1 MDVKVVFLADVPG
14 HGRKGEV
21 KDVSDGFARNFLF
34 PRKLAEP
41 ATEGVLRHL
50 AHEKEKHAQGE
61 ARKRKTALERKKAL
75 ESLTLRIPVRLGES
89 GRLHGAV
96 TSQMIAEFL
105 RERGIDVEKRQILL
119 ENPIRHPGAYVVP
132 VKLYAEITAE
142 LRIEVVPEGEGR

>member
-1 MDVKVVFLADVPG
+1 VKVVFLADVPG

-75 ESLTLRIPVRLGES
+75 ESLTLHIPVRLGEA

-96 TSQMIAEFL
+96 TSQMIAEVL
-105 RERGIDVEKRQILL
+105 RERGIDVDKRQILL
-119 ENPIRHPGAYVVP
+119 ENPIRHLGEYVVP

-142 LRIEVVPEGEGR
+142 LRIEIVPEREGR